1 MPAAATLTRI
11 SPSPGAGTGF
21 SRGTSMS
28 GPPGSRIAIEV
39 IDFGNPPF
47 GMSAPFQSAS
57 ELICPPPV

>member
-1 MPAAATLTRI
+1 
-11 SPSPGAGTGF
+11 
-21 SRGTSMS
+21 MS

-57 ELICPPPV
+57 ELIYPPPM